1 MLPTSNGGCREFI
14 KGGGEEIRKYPDED
28 RSGRERPGEIEG
40 GGGLKV
46 TYAHGTAPVV
56 LRIPTE
62 GGVVTE
68 FRPIFHPARFSIHKR
83 TASRPLSDFSGLG
96 RLDD

>member
-1 MLPTSNGGCREFI
+1 MAEKSENDRTNAAVSETSA
-14 KGGGEEIRKYPDED
+14 Y
-28 RSGRERPGEIEG
+28 RPGEIEG

-68 FRPIFHPARFSIHKR
+68 LRPIFHAARLLIHKR

>member
-1 MLPTSNGGCREFI
+1 MTGRRQQGQGPP
-14 KGGGEEIRKYPDED
+14 PD
-28 RSGRERPGEIEG
+28 RPGEIEG
-40 GGGLKV
+40 GGGPEV

-68 FRPIFHPARFSIHKR
+68 LRPIFHAAR
-83 TASRPLSDFSGLG
+83 
-96 RLDD
+96 